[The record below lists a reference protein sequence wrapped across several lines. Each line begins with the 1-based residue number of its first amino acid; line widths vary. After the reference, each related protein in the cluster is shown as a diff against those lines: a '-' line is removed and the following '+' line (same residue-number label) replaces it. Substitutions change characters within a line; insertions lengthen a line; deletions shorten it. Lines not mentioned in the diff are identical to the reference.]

1 MNYIRHLN
9 GFFTRLTVD
18 CQMTSYHISL
28 YLALF
33 QQWNAERFADEFI
46 ISRREMM
53 DLSRIGSANTY
64 ARCMKEL
71 AEWGYIRYIAAS
83 NIHSGS
89 RVSCIRFDTT
99 GDTTSN
105 ITDDTGIKNSTAAD
119 TRTDTTADAG
129 TLGST
134 ENDTAGNITGN
145 TGTPGDLKTDTGSG
159 TATDTGIKSATATDT
174 GGDTSRNTGI
184 PGCTENDTGTGT
196 TRDTGI
202 TTDLKTD
209 TGRST
214 ADQENHSAGIQS
226 DTGTDTAS
234 DTLLINN
241 SNRTKQGR
249 KRAKENQKESL
260 FEKGKNKKRERG
272 ENSGIDLEEKPDI
285 PDFSEVSFFF
295 HENQFREE
303 EASKFFNHYLSVGW
317 KTGNQVRIQDW
328 QALARKWMIN
338 SKKFSSH
345 ERQPNQIGAGRF
357 SVPTNKDYSEPL

>member
-9 GFFTRLTVD
+9 GFFTRLAGD

-53 DLSRIGSANTY
+53 DISRIGSANTY

-71 AEWGYIRYIAAS
+71 AEWGYINYIAAS

-89 RVSCIRFDTT
+89 RVSCIKFDTT
-99 GDTTSN
+99 GDTTSDM
-105 ITDDTGIKNSTAAD
+105 TDDTGIKNSTAAD
-119 TRTDTTADAG
+119 TATDTTADTG
-129 TLGST
+129 TFCST
-134 ENDTAGNITGN
+134 KNDTAGNIAGN
-145 TGTPGDLKTDTGSG
+145 TGTTGDLK
-159 TATDTGIKSATATDT
+159 
-174 GGDTSRNTGI
+174 
-184 PGCTENDTGTGT
+184 NDTGTVTATGS
-196 TRDTGI
+196 GI
-202 TTDLKTD
+202 TSDLKND

-214 ADQENHSAGIQS
+214 ADQENNSAGIKS

-241 SNRTKQGR
+241 SNRSKQGR
-249 KRAKENQKESL
+249 KREKENQKESL
-260 FEKGKNKKRERG
+260 FEKGKNEKRERG

-285 PDFSEVSFFF
+285 PDFSEVAFYF
-295 HENQFREE
+295 HQNQFPEE

-317 KTGNQVRIQDW
+317 KTGNKVRIQDW

>member
-9 GFFTRLTVD
+9 GFFIRLAGD

-53 DLSRIGSANTY
+53 DISRIGSANTY

-89 RVSCIRFDTT
+89 RVSCIKFDTT
-99 GDTTSN
+99 GDTTSD
-105 ITDDTGIKNSTAAD
+105 ITDDIGINNSTATD
-119 TRTDTTADAG
+119 TRTDTTADTG

-134 ENDTAGNITGN
+134 EHD
-145 TGTPGDLKTDTGSG
+145 TGTG
-159 TATDTGIKSATATDT
+159 TATDTGIKSVTATDT

-184 PGCTENDTGTGT
+184 PGCTENDTGTST
-196 TRDTGI
+196 ASDTGI
-202 TTDLKTD
+202 TADLKND

-214 ADQENHSAGIQS
+214 ANQKNNSAGIKS

-234 DTLLINN
+234 DTLFINN
-241 SNRTKQGR
+241 SNRSKQGR
-249 KRAKENQKESL
+249 KREIENQKESL
-260 FEKGKNKKRERG
+260 FEKEKNKKRKRA

-295 HENQFREE
+295 HENRFPEE

-317 KTGNQVRIQDW
+317 KTGNQAKIQDW

-338 SKKFSSH
+338 SKKFNSH

-357 SVPTNKDYSEPL
+357 SVPTSKDYSEPL

>member
-9 GFFTRLTVD
+9 GFFTRLAGD
-18 CQMTSYHISL
+18 CRMTSYHISL

-71 AEWGYIRYIAAS
+71 AEWGYINYIAAS

-99 GDTTSN
+99 GDITSD
-105 ITDDTGIKNSTAAD
+105 IPDDTGIKNNTATD
-119 TRTDTTADAG
+119 TGTDTTADTG

-145 TGTPGDLKTDTGSG
+145 TGTAGNLRNDTGTG
-159 TATDTGIKSATATDT
+159 TATDTGIKSTIA
-174 GGDTSRNTGI
+174 S
-184 PGCTENDTGTGT
+184 
-196 TRDTGI
+196 DTGI
-202 TTDLKTD
+202 TADLKTD

-214 ADQENHSAGIQS
+214 ADQENNSAGIQS

-241 SNRTKQGR
+241 SNRSKQGR
-249 KRAKENQKESL
+249 NREKENQNESL
-260 FEKGKNKKRERG
+260 FEKGKNEKRERG
-272 ENSGIDLEEKPDI
+272 KNSGIDLEEKPDI
-285 PDFSEVSFFF
+285 PDFSEVVLFF
-295 HENQFREE
+295 HQNRFLEE

>member
-9 GFFTRLTVD
+9 GFFSRLAGD

-71 AEWGYIRYIAAS
+71 AEWGYINYIASS

-89 RVSCIRFDTT
+89 RVSCIKFDTT
-99 GDTTSN
+99 GDTTSDTPKN
-105 ITDDTGIKNSTAAD
+105 TGIKNSTAAD
-119 TRTDTTADAG
+119 MGTDTTADTG

-145 TGTPGDLKTDTGSG
+145 TGTSGDLKNDTGTG
-159 TATDTGIKSATATDT
+159 TATGTGIKSATATDT
-174 GGDTSRNTGI
+174 GGDISRNTGI
-184 PGCTENDTGTGT
+184 SGCTENDTGTGT
-196 TRDTGI
+196 ASDTGI

-214 ADQENHSAGIQS
+214 ADQENNFAGIKS

-241 SNRTKQGR
+241 SNRSKQGR
-249 KRAKENQKESL
+249 KREKKNQNESL
-260 FEKGKNKKRERG
+260 FEKEKNEKRERG
-272 ENSGIDLEEKPDI
+272 ENSERDLEEKPDI
-285 PDFSEVSFFF
+285 PDFSEVALFF
-295 HENQFREE
+295 HQNRFLEE

-357 SVPTNKDYSEPL
+357 SVPTSKDYSEPL